1 MKTFGTIVAGI
12 LCWLLGIFVGGVVLM
27 YLWNW
32 FIVPL
37 GVIKI
42 GFWLAF
48 GIQLTIR
55 FFIGLDLS
63 RDKDSNGFF
72 SSCFSSILAS
82 LLTWGLAAIIQL
94 FI

>member
-12 LCWLLGIFVGGVVLM
+12 LCWLLSIFVGGVVLM
-27 YLWNW
+27 FLWNW

-48 GIQLTIR
+48 GISLTIK

-63 RDKDSNGFF
+63 RDKDNSGFF
-72 SSCFSSILAS
+72 SSCFASILAS

>member
-1 MKTFGTIVAGI
+1 MKLFGTIVAGV
-12 LCWLLGIFVGGVVLM
+12 LMYLLSIFVSGVVLM
-27 YLWNW
+27 FMWNW

-42 GFWLAF
+42 GIWLAV
-48 GIQLTIR
+48 GISMTIR

-63 RDKDSNGFF
+63 RDKNNSGFF
-72 SSCFSSILAS
+72 TSCITNILAC
-82 LLTWGLAAIIQL
+82 LLTWGIAAIIQL

>member
-1 MKTFGTIVAGI
+1 MKVFGTIVAG
-12 LCWLLGIFVGGVVLM
+12 LFMYLLSTFVVGVVLM
-27 YLWNW
+27 FLWNW

-37 GVIKI
+37 GVVKI

-48 GIQLTIR
+48 GISLTIKV
-55 FFIGLDLS
+55 FIGLDVS
-63 RDKDSNGFF
+63 RNKENSGFF
-72 SSCFSSILAS
+72 TQCIASIIAS